1 MSKIYK
7 CAKCGTAVELIYK
20 DGCLPTCCGEPMVKV
35 ETKTEKPA
43 FAPGDKVSVVSGIF
57 EGYNGTLQE
66 INTEDD
72 SATVLVSTETRD
84 MQIIVDLK
92 DIVRDKED

>member
-1 MSKIYK
+1 MLNV
-7 CAKCGTAVELIYK
+7 VE
-20 DGCLPTCCGEPMVKV
+20 DNV
-35 ETKTEKPA
+35 ETE
-43 FAPGDKVSVVSGIF
+43 SI
-57 EGYNGTLQE
+57 E